1 MGKRRWALALGAT
14 LAWGCVDD
22 DKRSSDTVNTGTD
35 TDTSGE
41 VSPGATAIVSFTSD
55 FGSITRGLDFRGQ
68 LVEGAARLTWETTGA
83 TSVELLVDGV
93 KVSLEGCEP
102 ADCTESGSLVVRP
115 TERTRFTLRAL
126 GACEGPCPE
135 ANLDV
140 EVRQP
145 VALTFQPRAALVQPG
160 EEVIVDYAASNYTEL
175 AVGLVDLTGPTLLP
189 CTPDGEPCE
198 APFEDGVLAAE
209 GELRVGPVDRRQVL
223 GVSAKNGAEDGLG
236 DIGPSTF
243 FVEVAVPVVIERFE
257 AIPERALPGTPVVL
271 SWQVA
276 GAQSVS
282 VEASAELDGLTTCV
296 GLGDD
301 GRGFCTVQ
309 IDAAARLVPINFVLR
324 GEQVGGEL
332 GEAQARVEVI
342 AGPQVAELT
351 ATPPVVVPGQAVT
364 LSWTAFGA
372 DQIAWTST
380 HPIDGLGDCTG
391 LVGGRGSCEVRVTS
405 GAPAE
410 VALTLTASH
419 TAVGPPATALVTLG
433 IENAPE
439 VVRFDADDTTVE
451 PGTTVLLSWQIANAD
466 EVLLVEA
473 SGIIPAA
480 ELARC
485 AALTD
490 ASVGTCEVVVPAG
503 LESAELAFALEAI
516 GPTGARS
523 EASVVPVAVGL
534 RPSVS
539 LAVTPALLP
548 QGGGQVVITWQAAG
562 ATSAS
567 IRTED
572 GVLMTSGETSCG
584 AAPCQPAGDTLSLVM
599 DTASELLLIAD
610 NDFGRAT
617 ASATVRIEGA
627 PVITSLALA
636 GANVLTGPALVTA
649 RSTLSWEVSGL
660 GGADQVRL
668 ERAPSQGPDRGCAEV
683 PVASWSLVAGFP
695 KTGAEATM
703 GNSTLDF
710 TEAATCLR
718 FVAVDLDTTPSQ
730 RATSIFLAYRAPQ
743 IDTFTVTDDTLKAG
757 DMVALSW
764 ATQRA
769 YRVRLAVAPVGAV
782 TSQELASCASGQ
794 SCEVQIQPGTPL
806 GDVVFTLVAV
816 GEQLSESAPRTVPVT
831 VGVGPSIGSFTATP
845 TSTSTRTD
853 VTLRWT
859 STTAS
864 VLTLRDATGVIHQ
877 SSDPTTMASGSHLV
891 SGVTATTTWEL
902 TVTNNF
908 GEATAQAT
916 TFIGPSIDSLTAN
929 GGDAKDGV
937 EAVVTGPVTVSWSTT
952 SADGSHRLET
962 ANVPSQNGCAAAT
975 GWTTVYTRESPTPSA
990 SHSLGVVTTNRCVRL
1005 TVTNSQSPPQT
1016 SSATFL
1022 LREMPEVAS
1031 LTTSPN
1037 SLNGSGTVIVRMGVR
1052 GATALT
1058 VTAQYRNNAGDVLG
1072 TRDVCDQSRL
1082 NSGSLTG
1089 SANVDQVECAHQVV
1103 PCNLLCLNNGMP
1115 SGTTRIRYTVSV
1127 NDSEGDAASR
1137 NTSGA
1142 DVTVQ

>member
-1 MGKRRWALALGAT
+1 MGKKRWAFALGAT
-14 LAWGCVDD
+14 LTWGCVDD
-22 DKRSSDTVNTGTD
+22 DKRASDTVNTD

-41 VSPGATAIVSFTSD
+41 VSPGTTAIVSFTSD
-55 FGSITRGLDFRGQ
+55 FESVTRGVDFRGQ
-68 LVEGAARLTWETTGA
+68 TVEGAARLTWETTGA
-83 TSVELLVDGV
+83 TSVELLVNGV
-93 KVSLEGCEP
+93 KVSLDGCEP
-102 ADCTESGSLVVRP
+102 ADCVANGSLVVRP
-115 TERTRFTLRAL
+115 TEQTRFTLRAL

-135 ANLDV
+135 ANVDL
-140 EVRQP
+140 EVRSP
-145 VALTFQPRAALVQPG
+145 VALTFAPRDALVQPG

-175 AVGLVDLTGPTLLP
+175 AVGLVDLTGPSLLP
-189 CTPDGEPCE
+189 CTADGAPCS

-223 GVSAKNGAEDGLG
+223 GVVAKNGAADGLG
-236 DIGPSTF
+236 DIGPDTF
-243 FVEVAVPVVIERFE
+243 FVEVAVPVVIARFE
-257 AIPERALPGTPVVL
+257 AVPERALPGTPVVL
-271 SWQVA
+271 SWEVA

-282 VEASAELDGLTTCV
+282 VEASDELDGLTTCV
-296 GLGDD
+296 GLGED

-309 IDAAARLVPINFVLR
+309 VDPGARLVPINFVLR

-372 DQIAWTST
+372 DQIVWTST
-380 HPIDGLGDCTG
+380 HPIDGLSDCTT
-391 LVGGRGSCEVRVTS
+391 LVGGRGTCEVRVAD

-410 VALTLTASH
+410 VALTFTASH
-419 TAVGPPATALVTLG
+419 TAVGPPATAIVTLG
-433 IENAPE
+433 VEDAPTVSRFE
-439 VVRFDADDTTVE
+439 VDDATVE
-451 PGTTVLLSWQIANAD
+451 PGTTILLDWQISHAD

-473 SGIIPAA
+473 SGVIPAA

-490 ASVGTCEVVVPAG
+490 ASAGSCEIVVPSG
-503 LESAELAFALEAI
+503 LESAELVFALEAI

-523 EASVVPVAVGL
+523 EASVVPVTVGL

-539 LAVTPALLP
+539 LQVTPPLLP
-548 QGGGQVVITWQAAG
+548 QGGGQVVLTWQAAG

-584 AAPCQPAGDTLSLVM
+584 AAPCLAAGDTLSLVM
-599 DTASELLLIAD
+599 DTASELLLIAE

-617 ASATVRIEGA
+617 ASASIRIEGA
-627 PVITSLALA
+627 PVISSLALA
-636 GANVLTGPALVTA
+636 DTNVLTAPALVTA
-649 RSTLSWEVSGL
+649 RATLSWEVSGL

-695 KTGAEATM
+695 KTGAEASA
-703 GNSTLDF
+703 GSSTLDF
-710 TEAATCLR
+710 VDAATCLR
-718 FVAVDLDTTPSQ
+718 FMAVDLDTTPSQ
-730 RATSIFLAYRAPQ
+730 RATAVFLAYRAPELVA
-743 IDTFTVTDDTLKAG
+743 FAAADDTVKAG

-764 ATQRA
+764 ETRRA
-769 YRVRLAVAPVGAV
+769 YRVRLEVAPVGAV
-782 TSQELASCASGQ
+782 TSQELAGCASGVG
-794 SCEVQIQPGTPL
+794 CEVQIQPGTPL
-806 GDVVFTLVAV
+806 GDVTFTLVAI
-816 GEQLSESAPRTVPVT
+816 GEQASASAPRTVPVT
-831 VGVGPSIGSFTATP
+831 VGVGPAIGSFTATP

-864 VLTLRDATGVIHQ
+864 ALTIRDTSGVIHQ
-877 SSDPTTMASGSHLV
+877 TTDPSAMASGSHLV

-902 TVTNNF
+902 KAINNF
-908 GEATAQAT
+908 GEVMAQAT
-916 TFIGPSIDSLTAN
+916 TFIGPSIDSLTVN

-937 EAVVTGPVTVSWSTT
+937 EAVVTGPVSVSWSTT

-962 ANVPSQNGCAAAT
+962 ANVPNSGACTAAT
-975 GWTTVYTRESPTPSA
+975 GWATAYSRENPTPSA
-990 SHSLGVVTTNRCVRL
+990 SHSLGVVTANRCVRL

-1022 LREMPEVAS
+1022 LREMPEVAT
-1031 LTTSPN
+1031 LTTSPT

-1089 SANVDQVECAHQVV
+1089 GANVDQVECAHQVV

-1115 SGTTRIRYTVSV
+1115 SGTTRVRYNVSV

>member
-14 LAWGCVDD
+14 LAWGCVDEE
-22 DKRSSDTVNTGTD
+22 KRASDTVNTD

-41 VSPGATAIVSFTSD
+41 VSPGATAIVSFKSD
-55 FGSITRGLDFRGQ
+55 FATVTHGVDFRGQ
-68 LVEGAARLTWETTGA
+68 PVEGAARLTWETTGA

-93 KVSLEGCEP
+93 KVSLDGCEP

-135 ANLDV
+135 ASVDLDV
-140 EVRQP
+140 RPP
-145 VALTFQPRAALVQPG
+145 VGLTFVPRAELVQPG
-160 EEVIVDYAASNYTEL
+160 EVVIVDYAASHTTEL
-175 AVGLVDLTGPTLLP
+175 AVGLVDLTGPSLLP
-189 CTPDGEPCE
+189 CTAEGTPCS
-198 APFEDGVLAAE
+198 ARFDDGVLAAE

-223 GVSAKNGAEDGLG
+223 GVVAKNGADDGLG
-236 DIGPSTF
+236 DIGPDTF
-243 FVEVAVPVVIERFE
+243 FIEVGVPVVIQRFE

-271 SWQVA
+271 SWELA

-296 GLGDD
+296 GLGED
-301 GRGFCTVQ
+301 GRGFCTVE

-380 HPIDGLGDCTG
+380 HPIDGLNDCTA
-391 LVGGRGSCEVRVTS
+391 LDGGRGACEVRVAA

-433 IENAPE
+433 VESAPE
-439 VVRFDADDTTVE
+439 VVGFEADDTTVE

-466 EVLLVEA
+466 EVLMVET
-473 SGIIPAA
+473 SGIIPSA

-485 AALTD
+485 AALTA
-490 ASVGTCEVVVPAG
+490 ASAGSCEVVVPAG
-503 LESAELAFALEAI
+503 LESAELVFALEAI

-523 EASVVPVAVGL
+523 EAVVVPVEVGL

-539 LAVTPALLP
+539 LEVTPPLLP
-548 QGGGQVVITWQAAG
+548 QGGGQVVITWQAQG
-562 ATSAS
+562 ATNAT
-567 IRTED
+567 IRTEN

-584 AAPCQPAGDTLSLVM
+584 AGPCQPAGDTLSLVM
-599 DTASELLLIAD
+599 DTAGELLLIAE

-617 ASATVRIEGA
+617 ASAAVRIEGA
-627 PVITSLALA
+627 PVISSLALA

-695 KTGAEATM
+695 KTGAEAAT
-703 GNSTLDF
+703 GDSTLDF

-730 RATSIFLAYRAPQ
+730 RATAVFLAYREPQ

-769 YRVRLAVAPVGAV
+769 YRVRLEVAPVGAV
-782 TSQELASCASGQ
+782 TSQELAGCASG
-794 SCEVQIQPGTPL
+794 SGCDVQIQPGTPL
-806 GDVVFTLVAV
+806 GDVVFTLSAI
-816 GEQLSESAPRTVPVT
+816 GELASESAPRTVPIT
-831 VGVGPSIGSFTATP
+831 IGVGPGIGSFSATP
-845 TSTSTRTD
+845 ASTSTRTD

-859 STTAS
+859 STAAS
-864 VLTLRDATGVIHQ
+864 ALTLRDATDVIHQ
-877 SSDPTTMASGSHLV
+877 TSDPTAMASGSHLV

-902 TVTNNF
+902 KVTNNF

-937 EAVVTGPVTVSWSTT
+937 EALVTGPVTVSWSTT
-952 SADGSHRLET
+952 SADGSHRLEA
-962 ANVPSQNGCAAAT
+962 ANVPGSGSCAAAT

-990 SHSLGVVTTNRCVRL
+990 SHSLGVITANRCVRL
-1005 TVTNSQSPPQT
+1005 TVTNSQNPPQT

-1031 LTTSPN
+1031 LTTSPT

-1058 VTAQYRNNAGDVLG
+1058 VTAQYRNTAGDVLG

-1089 SANVDQVECAHQVV
+1089 GANVDQVECAHQVV

-1115 SGTTRIRYTVSV
+1115 AGTTRVRYTVSV
-1127 NDSEGDAASR
+1127 TDSEGDAASR
-1137 NTSGA
+1137 NTAGS
-1142 DVTVQ
+1142 DVVVQ